1 MAGMTRGT
9 RRLDADWLPHAMPLG
24 RMCDRG
30 ETASAF
36 PPLHRHRLTAPA
48 LTSSQ
53 VLALVLVQVL
63 VPLLALVL
71 VLLLALKIALAIAV
85 VNVVAMVMWRL
96 VAASS
101 VEDPLPSPCLALSSF
116 PHNRAV
122 LSSSRACAKSTF

>member
-1 MAGMTRGT
+1 MR
-9 RRLDADWLPHAMPLG
+9 MPVLVQV
-24 RMCDRG
+24 
-30 ETASAF
+30 
-36 PPLHRHRLTAPA
+36 LVL
-48 LTSSQ
+48 